1 MVEFFKTVEEW
12 CLGRRDIMLDYVMN
26 RQIPGGAT
34 GRAII
39 GKRQRRIRSQL
50 TSDKIWPRSSDCF
63 ELVPCILVFRFQLAI
78 SA

>member
-26 RQIPGGAT
+26 RQIPGET
-34 GRAII
+34 TRRAVI

-50 TSDKIWPRSSDCF
+50 TSDKI
-63 ELVPCILVFRFQLAI
+63 
-78 SA
+78 